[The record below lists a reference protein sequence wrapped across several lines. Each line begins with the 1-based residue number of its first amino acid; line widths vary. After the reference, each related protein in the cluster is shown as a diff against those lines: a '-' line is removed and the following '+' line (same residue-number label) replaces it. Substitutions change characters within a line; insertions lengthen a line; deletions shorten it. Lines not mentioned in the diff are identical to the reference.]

1 MWRKLWTGNRKKMKL
16 LSTRIKVIFICTFIL
31 SVFGCG
37 SSTEVF
43 NVDLPAHTLSY
54 IGAPSMNDAR
64 MRFREIFCE
73 LLESKRE
80 SQSLNIDCEDY
91 LWRLNDEPLT
101 AEVRTPLPVHDTHL
115 RILIVSGA
123 FSDCFPEIG
132 KPYKSGTE
140 HLMRLGYRIDYVSIS
155 GRSGSDMNA
164 SVIAKTVANLDMET
178 SERLLLIGYSK
189 GTTDI
194 LHFLLNYPDL
204 SHKVTAVLSV
214 AGAVNGSIIA
224 DRYAEIYHKW
234 FENLSL
240 GDCGPG
246 DRGVLESLTRKEQF
260 RWLAMHPLPQHVQY
274 YSVAT
279 FTRKENIQVV
289 LRITYEL
296 LEPINPLNDGQL
308 LIYDQLIPGSTL
320 MAYVNADH
328 WTVAVP
334 VDEAFSDR
342 DPDTVTRNKKVR
354 TLLFEAMILFVVE
367 QLQQIPGLGN
377 AAPSQTK

>member
-1 MWRKLWTGNRKKMKL
+1 MKL
-16 LSTRIKVIFICTFIL
+16 LSTRIKLIFICIFIL

-43 NVDLPAHTLSY
+43 NVNIPAHTLSY
-54 IGAPSMNDAR
+54 IGAPSMHDER
-64 MRFREIFCE
+64 MHFREIFCK

-101 AEVRTPLPVHDTHL
+101 DAVGTPLPVHDTHL

-132 KPYKSGTE
+132 KAYKLGTE
-140 HLMRLGYRIDYVSIS
+140 HLIRLGYRIDYVPVS

-164 SVIAKTVANLDMET
+164 SVIAKTVADMDMET
-178 SERLLLIGYSK
+178 SDRLLLIGYSK

-194 LHFLLNYPDL
+194 LHFLVNYPGL

-224 DRYAEIYHKW
+224 ERYVEIYHKW

-240 GDCGPG
+240 GDCEPG
-246 DRGVLESLTRKEQF
+246 DKGVLESLTRKKQF

-279 FTRKENIQVV
+279 FTREENIQMV

-296 LEPINPLNDGQL
+296 IEPINPLNDGQL

-320 MAYVNADH
+320 MAYVNVDH

-334 VDEAFSDR
+334 VDEVFSGR
-342 DPDTVTRNKKVR
+342 DSDTVTRNKKLR
-354 TLLFEAMILFVVE
+354 TLLFEAMILFMVE
-367 QLQQIPGLGN
+367 RLQQVPWLDN

>member
-1 MWRKLWTGNRKKMKL
+1 MWRKPWTGNRKKMKP
-16 LSTRIKVIFICTFIL
+16 LSTRIKLILISTFIL

-37 SSTEVF
+37 SSMEVF
-43 NVDLPAHTLSY
+43 NVNIPAHTLSY
-54 IGAPSMNDAR
+54 IGAPPMHDAR
-64 MRFREIFCE
+64 MHFREIFCK
-73 LLESKRE
+73 LLESKQE

-101 AEVRTPLPVHDTHL
+101 AAVRTSLPTHDTHL

-132 KPYKSGTE
+132 KAYKFGTE
-140 HLMRLGYRIDYVSIS
+140 HLIRLGYRIDYVPVS

-164 SVIAKTVANLDMET
+164 AVIAKTVTDLDMET
-178 SERLLLIGYSK
+178 TEHLLLIGYSK

-194 LHFLLNYPDL
+194 LHFLVNYPDL

-214 AGAVNGSIIA
+214 AGAVNGSLIA
-224 DRYAEIYHKW
+224 DKYAETYHKW

-240 GDCGPG
+240 GDCRPG
-246 DRGVLESLTRKEQF
+246 DRGVLDSLTRKEQF
-260 RWLAMHPLPQHVQY
+260 RWLSLHPLPQHVQY
-274 YSVAT
+274 FSIAT
-279 FTRKENIQVV
+279 FTREENIQAT

-296 LEPINPLNDGQL
+296 IEPINPLNDGQL
-308 LIYDQLIPGSTL
+308 LIFDQLIPGSTL

-334 VDEAFSDR
+334 VDEAFSGR
-342 DPDTVTRNKKVR
+342 DPDIVTRNKKLR

-367 QLQQIPGLGN
+367 RQQQVPWLDN
-377 AAPSQTK
+377 VAPSQTK

>member
-1 MWRKLWTGNRKKMKL
+1 MKL
-16 LSTRIKVIFICTFIL
+16 LSTRIQLIIISSTFIL

-37 SSTEVF
+37 LSTEVF
-43 NVDLPAHTLSY
+43 NVNIPAHTLSY
-54 IGAPSMNDAR
+54 IGAPTIHDER
-64 MRFREIFCE
+64 MHFREIFCK
-73 LLESKRE
+73 LLDSKRE
-80 SQSLNIDCEDY
+80 PQSLNIDCEDY

-101 AEVRTPLPVHDTHL
+101 DAVGTPLPVHDTHL

-123 FSDCFPEIG
+123 FSDCFSEIG
-132 KPYKSGTE
+132 KAFKLDTE
-140 HLMRLGYRIDYVSIS
+140 HLIRLGYRIDYVPVS

-164 SVIAKTVANLDMET
+164 SVIAKTVADMDMET
-178 SERLLLIGYSK
+178 SDRLLLIGYSK

-194 LHFLLNYPDL
+194 LHFLVNYPDL

-214 AGAVNGSIIA
+214 SGAVNGSIIA
-224 DRYAEIYHKW
+224 DRYAETYHKW

-240 GDCGPG
+240 GNCEPG

-279 FTRKENIQVV
+279 FTREENIQAA

-308 LIYDQLIPGSTL
+308 LIYDQLVPGSTL

-334 VDEAFSDR
+334 VDEAFSGR
-342 DPDTVTRNKKVR
+342 DPDTITRNKKVR
-354 TLLFEAMILFVVE
+354 TVLFEAMILFVVE
-367 QLQQIPGLGN
+367 RLQQISRPDN
-377 AAPSQTK
+377 TAPSQTK